1 MLIQQILEKNNIES
15 EKVKGGAETAQPSNT
30 AENQFK
36 LEKEEEETAYVSEG
50 ETNLV
55 DDLNKILDDSGSRV
69 ESSHEP
75 SIAIGEPVTHSDFD
89 TMTLQDILNRADTTF
104 VCREST
110 VGTSDTHS
118 SAPNT
123 NQSRLPSL
131 SKEIIGMLIDIDNA
145 NYSKK
150 EEEEESPS
158 IIERDP
164 RLSDTVISSNPFP
177 ASSKPRLQPIPED
190 APEVRVPST
199 STKQEETI
207 TPNTCFDGYSSSEL
221 MALCAKYK
229 KRVIDE
235 GRSEDVEILLNINS
249 AISQQ
254 LSTNAQ
260 PSTSP
265 PSSALVREGSLV
277 VVPRDSVVAREEE
290 EDCWE
295 KNVDMNEEGTSE
307 ATVDAKEAT
316 AQPTPPVTPSVT
328 PSVTTMPPE
337 AYCLRPR
344 ETVIGVARRK
354 EIEEGGSLPTHQGEV
369 EITELPSESDSLL
382 ERSPSRE
389 HTYVEVD
396 LDLDN
401 PVVSEDSEEARRR
414 FCAAMK
420 QSVEAMRQH
429 REVPLFVKQLHEK
442 RGKDGLETRE
452 SLVGG
457 IAESVAR
464 AKIGRKREEPEGTVA
479 APSSLGFAE
488 KDRNALPAQLEANR
502 KSQEK
507 RCAPHSEGVE
517 SPPKE
522 RRVDTNL

>member
-1 MLIQQILEKNNIES
+1 M
-15 EKVKGGAETAQPSNT
+15 
-30 AENQFK
+30 
-36 LEKEEEETAYVSEG
+36 
-50 ETNLV
+50 
-55 DDLNKILDDSGSRV
+55 
-69 ESSHEP
+69 
-75 SIAIGEPVTHSDFD
+75 
-89 TMTLQDILNRADTTF
+89 
-104 VCREST
+104 
-110 VGTSDTHS
+110 
-118 SAPNT
+118 
-123 NQSRLPSL
+123 
-131 SKEIIGMLIDIDNA
+131 
-145 NYSKK
+145 
-150 EEEEESPS
+150 
-158 IIERDP
+158 
-164 RLSDTVISSNPFP
+164 
-177 ASSKPRLQPIPED
+177 
-190 APEVRVPST
+190 
-199 STKQEETI
+199 
-207 TPNTCFDGYSSSEL
+207 
-221 MALCAKYK
+221 
-229 KRVIDE
+229 
-235 GRSEDVEILLNINS
+235 
-249 AISQQ
+249 
-254 LSTNAQ
+254 
-260 PSTSP
+260 
-265 PSSALVREGSLV
+265 
-277 VVPRDSVVAREEE
+277 
-290 EDCWE
+290 
-295 KNVDMNEEGTSE
+295 
-307 ATVDAKEAT
+307 
-316 AQPTPPVTPSVT
+316 
-328 PSVTTMPPE
+328 
-337 AYCLRPR
+337 
-344 ETVIGVARRK
+344 
-354 EIEEGGSLPTHQGEV
+354 

-452 SLVGG
+452 SLVSG